1 MVTCSAVLLEQ
12 LQCSY
17 LLYSLH
23 GSKGVRT
30 LWDEDTPGDDV
41 DFDQDLAN
49 LWSCIHFDQDL
60 AKTFAARV
68 TAEEEKSIWTQILV
82 IPDDEGGEHV
92 EDDAANLEA
101 VLDPEEGEDGEVGE
115 GEGEAAPVDEELA
128 GEDAPPAQEGGE
140 APTEDVEL

>member
-1 MVTCSAVLLEQ
+1 M
-12 LQCSY
+12 
-17 LLYSLH
+17 H

-41 DFDQDLAN
+41 NFDQDIAN
-49 LWSCIHFDQDL
+49 LWSCINIDQNI

-82 IPDDEGGEHV
+82 IPDDDEGEHV

-101 VLDPEEGEDGEVGE
+101 VLDPEEGEREGGE

-128 GEDAPPAQEGGE
+128 GEEAPAAEEGGE
-140 APTEDVEL
+140 APAEDVEL